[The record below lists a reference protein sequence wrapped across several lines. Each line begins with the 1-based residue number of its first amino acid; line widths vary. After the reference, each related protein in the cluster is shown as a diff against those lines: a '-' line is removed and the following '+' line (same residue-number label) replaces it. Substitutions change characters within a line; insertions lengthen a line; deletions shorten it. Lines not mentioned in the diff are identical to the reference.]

1 MAVNLLS
8 DQNKAELLEPARYS
22 IVKFYADWCGSC
34 RLITPKYTKLSQDER
49 FADVT
54 FLETNA
60 ETNPELRALAK
71 VSNLPT
77 FATFRNGELVHSDS
91 TSKIES
97 VEKML
102 AELKLTG

>member
-1 MAVNLLS
+1 MSVNLLS
-8 DQNKAELLEPARYS
+8 DQNKVELLESSQYS

-34 RLITPKYTKLSQDER
+34 RLIAPKYTKLSQDER

-60 ETNPELRALAK
+60 EINPELRALAK

-77 FATFRNGELVHSDS
+77 FATFRNGELVHSDF
-91 TSKIES
+91 TAKIES
-97 VEKML
+97 VEKMI
-102 AELKLTG
+102 AELINS